1 MTVNK
6 KTEKINNEIKEQ
18 AAFSFNVVGGTGKV
32 TNFTPGNNGTVQ
44 PVALLRLGVFVP
56 APPGVAKKNLP
67 EGLVTMDVS
76 RDLQH
81 MQIASSEGYKEIS
94 LSSPRLDMGTDFR
107 VWLGIVRSL
116 HDHGHYSGRIKL
128 PFSTFLKNCGFDPS
142 RSNKPMKQRIDASMI
157 KLKMVTF
164 QFRNEDST
172 LTTGLINWARYN
184 IKTAICILGL
194 EFIHSNPRLLVGQK
208 AASGWIF
215 LFFTTLRESNIG
227 WILRRALSRVNPT
240 LHLLPASTM
249 SECAAHTR
257 PCLVLL
263 EYHCQ
268 PCGLLWSTTSL
279 HG

>member
-1 MTVNK
+1 
-6 KTEKINNEIKEQ
+6 
-18 AAFSFNVVGGTGKV
+18 
-32 TNFTPGNNGTVQ
+32 
-44 PVALLRLGVFVP
+44 
-56 APPGVAKKNLP
+56 
-67 EGLVTMDVS
+67 MDVS

-184 IKTAICILGL
+184 IKTNEIEIEEIPGFRSSIRLTIR
-194 EFIHSNPRLLVGQK
+194 FIFALRLLITCKGK
-208 AASGWIF
+208 S
-215 LFFTTLRESNIG
+215 
-227 WILRRALSRVNPT
+227 P
-240 LHLLPASTM
+240 P
-249 SECAAHTR
+249 R
-257 PCLVLL
+257 PCI
-263 EYHCQ
+263 
-268 PCGLLWSTTSL
+268 PTSPAYL
-279 HG
+279 KTPHQSQ

>member
-1 MTVNK
+1 MPPHIGIMRKRTHLIQ
-6 KTEKINNEIKEQ
+6 T
-18 AAFSFNVVGGTGKV
+18 A
-32 TNFTPGNNGTVQ
+32 TNRTK
-44 PVALLRLGVFVP
+44 L
-56 APPGVAKKNLP
+56 
-67 EGLVTMDVS
+67 
-76 RDLQH
+76 
-81 MQIASSEGYKEIS
+81 S
-94 LSSPRLDMGTDFR
+94 LK
-107 VWLGIVRSL
+107 
-116 HDHGHYSGRIKL
+116 Y
-128 PFSTFLKNCGFDPS
+128 
-142 RSNKPMKQRIDASMI
+142 QRIDRCHRQNGSGAWGNCRCNWRR
-157 KLKMVTF
+157 VRCRF
-164 QFRNEDST
+164 WRWFRFRCWLWCRLWIRCRFRRWFRIRIGGWFRLRLWRQRPSPFTVSDQII
-172 LTTGLINWARYN
+172 L
-184 IKTAICILGL
+184 AICILGL